1 MVYTEDSTDSFST
14 EPPFISANIGI
25 VKAKI
30 VKIGVPE
37 HQSTVLKDR
46 LLSLSLSIKNK
57 WLYKL
62 P

>member
-14 EPPFISANIGI
+14 ETPFISANIDI
-25 VKAKI
+25 AKAKI

-37 HQSTVLKDR
+37 HQSTLLTDR
-46 LLSLSLSIKNK
+46 LLSLFLSIKNK